1 MIARLL
7 RFALAVALLQGA
19 IFGPAAAQAPAA
31 VTILISIDG
40 FRADYLARGVTPN
53 LSALAAGGAVAAMRP
68 SFPSK
73 TFPNHYTLVTGLRP
87 DEHGIVANTMTDSAI
102 PGVRFAMSNTA
113 AVLDSR
119 WWAGGEPIW
128 TTAERAKIPTG
139 VLFWPGS
146 EASFQGIRPRHW
158 AHFDQAFSSDL
169 RVDMLLSWLQLP
181 PADRP
186 QLMTL
191 YFDIVDSAGHRFG
204 PDSAEV
210 NAAATI
216 VDAAIGRLRAGLAAR
231 DLKANL
237 VIVADHGMA
246 ALADTRRVFIDD
258 LLPKAAYRSLELGPI
273 GTIYPTPGHEA
284 EVEQA
289 LLAPHPHL
297 ECWRKAEIPARFH
310 YGHNA
315 RVAPIFCLSET
326 GWTLTTHDYKAKE
339 PALGDHG
346 YDNASVEMAAVFIA
360 NGPAFRGGVKLSPF
374 DNVDVYPLLAKLVGV
389 VPMPNDGDLADL
401 APALAP

>member
-1 MIARLL
+1 M
-7 RFALAVALLQGA
+7 
-19 IFGPAAAQAPAA
+19 
-31 VTILISIDG
+31 
-40 FRADYLARGVTPN
+40 
-53 LSALAAGGAVAAMRP
+53 
-68 SFPSK
+68 
-73 TFPNHYTLVTGLRP
+73 
-87 DEHGIVANTMTDSAI
+87 
-102 PGVRFAMSNTA
+102 
-113 AVLDSR
+113 
-119 WWAGGEPIW
+119 
-128 TTAERAKIPTG
+128 
-139 VLFWPGS
+139 
-146 EASFQGIRPRHW
+146 
-158 AHFDQAFSSDL
+158 
-169 RVDMLLSWLQLP
+169 
-181 PADRP
+181 
-186 QLMTL
+186 
-191 YFDIVDSAGHRFG
+191 
-204 PDSAEV
+204 
-210 NAAATI
+210 
-216 VDAAIGRLRAGLAAR
+216 
-231 DLKANL
+231 
-237 VIVADHGMA
+237 
-246 ALADTRRVFIDD
+246 FIDD

-273 GTIYPTPGHEA
+273 GTIYPNPGHEA

-297 ECWRKAEIPARFH
+297 ECWRKAEIPERFH